1 MKVGIKL
8 LAGLKSFAE
17 VSNCLGWCR
26 RYRLGC
32 EGLKLGHKASIQ

>member
-17 VSNCLGWCR
+17 ASNWLW
-26 RYRLGC
+26 LE
-32 EGLKLGHKASIQ
+32 EGNCISLAVKN